1 MPRIANTIEELQ
13 AFLAETLRTSSFHIQ
28 RTSFDAQ
35 EEWLIKDGMLSHKTG
50 GFFHVIGLN
59 DMEDDSDTLYLFQPQ
74 SAVTGLLICP
84 SKKGLGPYVL
94 TQARIEPGNTG
105 VIQLGPT
112 IQSTPANFLRLHNGK
127 KNPYLDYLY
136 SGHRHV
142 TGFHSTNQ
150 LDLGKRYYQ
159 KTKWHNFALVS
170 ALLETADTYIW
181 LPLPVLAE
189 AVKMDFILNTDLR
202 SLIAVFEWDSL
213 SGQNAHPEQ
222 TQSSA
227 ILEYYL
233 KKSHSVNCRNKFI
246 PIDQSS
252 AFSIEDQAIRINKN
266 NQEIGLYQI
275 ETNHREV
282 QGWTQPLWRAEGRG
296 KAILLCSKLPGQRVF
311 LLSIEEEK
319 GTPSS
324 FSISP
329 SYLFYPEDTHT
340 PEVNNLPPPFAR
352 FAQSDEGG
360 RFINHEFEFQL
371 IEVNNDFAIR
381 ENQFWVGIDELKR
394 ILSTSNLCNIQLRGL
409 CSLLIEQLNPM
420 IFEA

>member
-1 MPRIANTIEELQ
+1 MPKVAHTLADLK
-13 AFLAETLRTSSFHIQ
+13 AFLSETLHTSSFRIK

-35 EEWLIKDGMLSHKTG
+35 EEWLFKDGMLSHKTG
-50 GFFHVIGLN
+50 GFFHVIGVN
-59 DMEDDSDTLYLFQPQ
+59 DAEDGSDTLYLFQPQ
-74 SAVTGLLICP
+74 SAVTGIIIYP
-84 SKKGLGPYVL
+84 SDNGSGPYVL

-136 SGHRHV
+136 SGHQHV
-142 TGFHSTNQ
+142 TGFHSNSQ

-159 KTKWHNFALVS
+159 KTKWHNFALVDS
-170 ALLETADTYIW
+170 LLETADTYIW
-181 LPLPVLAE
+181 VPLSVLAE
-189 AVKMDFILNTDLR
+189 AMKMDFVLNTDFR
-202 SLIAVFEWDSL
+202 SLIAIFDWDSL
-213 SGQNAHPEQ
+213 SGQSAHSERTP
-222 TQSSA
+222 SSA

-233 KKSHSVNCRNKFI
+233 KKSQPVHCRNKFI
-246 PIDQSS
+246 PVDQSS
-252 AFSIEDQAIRINKN
+252 AFTIEDQAIRINKN
-266 NQEIGLYQI
+266 GQEVGLYQI

-282 QGWTQPLWRAEGRG
+282 QRWTQPLWKAERRG
-296 KAILLCSKLPGQRVF
+296 KAILLCSNLSGQRVF
-311 LLSIEEEK
+311 LLTVEKEK

-324 FSISP
+324 FSVSP
-329 SYLFYPEDTHT
+329 SYLFYPEDTPG
-340 PEVNNLPPPFAR
+340 PEVKHLPPPFAR

-394 ILSTSNLCNIQLRGL
+394 ILSTSNLCNIQLRGI
-409 CSLLIEQLNPM
+409 CSLLIEPLNPLT
-420 IFEA
+420 FEA

>member
-1 MPRIANTIEELQ
+1 MPRTAKTIEELQ
-13 AFLAETLRTSSFHIQ
+13 FFLSETLNTSSFRIQ
-28 RTSFDAQ
+28 RASFDAQ
-35 EEWLIKDGMLSHKTG
+35 EEWLIKDGMLSHRTG
-50 GFFHVIGLN
+50 GFFHVIGVN
-59 DMEDDSDTLYLFQPQ
+59 DAKADSDTLYLFQPQ
-74 SAVTGLLICP
+74 SALTGLIICP
-84 SKKGLGPYVL
+84 SKNSRDPYVL

-136 SGHRHV
+136 SGHHYV

-170 ALLETADTYIW
+170 SLLETADTYIW
-181 LPLPVLAE
+181 LPLSVLAE

-202 SLIAVFEWDSL
+202 SLIAIFNWDSL
-213 SGQNAHPEQ
+213 SGQSAQPKQN
-222 TQSSA
+222 QSSA

-233 KKSHSVNCRNKFI
+233 RKSQPVYCRNKFI

-252 AFSIEDQAIRINKN
+252 AFSMEDQAIRINKN
-266 NQEIGLYQI
+266 DQEVGLYQI

-282 QGWTQPLWRAEGRG
+282 QRWTQPLWSAEGKG
-296 KAILLCSKLPGQRVF
+296 KAILLCSDLSGQRVF
-311 LLSIEEEK
+311 LLTVEEEK
-319 GTPSS
+319 GTASS
-324 FSISP
+324 FSIST
-329 SYLFYPEDTHT
+329 SFLFYPEDTHA
-340 PEVNNLPPPFAR
+340 PEIDSLPPPLAR

-371 IEVNNDFAIR
+371 IEVDYGFPIR
-381 ENQFWVGIDELKR
+381 QNQFWVGIDELIR
-394 ILSTSNLCNIQLRGL
+394 ILSTSNLCNIQLRGI
-409 CSLLIEQLNPM
+409 CSLLIEQLNPLT
-420 IFEA
+420 FET